1 MVNDKQFLLRLP
13 DEMRSAVAAQAKL
26 DGCTQ
31 SAWIRVAIME
41 KLVISKAY
49 TGEKAEMPNTP
60 EPAKRNK
67 NAWWL

>member
-13 DEMRSAVAAQAKL
+13 DEMRSAVADQAKH

-41 KLVISKAY
+41 KLVRGKAY
-49 TGEKAEMPNTP
+49 TGDQAETSNTP
-60 EPAKRNK
+60 EPAKRKK

>member
-13 DEMRSAVAAQAKL
+13 DEMRSAVADQAEH

-41 KLVISKAY
+41 KLVRSKAY
-49 TGEKAEMPNTP
+49 TGDKAEMPNTP
-60 EPAKRNK
+60 QSAKRKK